1 VDDHVWFVED
11 SDEERKAYVMVVY
24 EVKKIEKHWPGAKYP
39 FISFVYRIKDSSGIE
54 YEKGVWIEEKRLES
68 S

>member
-1 VDDHVWFVED
+1 
-11 SDEERKAYVMVVY
+11 VMVVY

-39 FISFVYRIKDSSGIE
+39 FISFVYRIKDSSEIE

-68 S
+68 C